1 MQKYLLL
8 ELHPKEARMFFCSEE
23 IKELSTSALAEH
35 EENLTFRD
43 SLHKSFVVSSSSVVW
58 VFVCLYAV

>member
-8 ELHPKEARMFFCSEE
+8 ELHPKEARKFYSEE
-23 IKELSTSALAEH
+23 IIELSTSALADH
-35 EENLTFRD
+35 EENLTLRE
-43 SLHKSFVVSSSSVVW
+43 SLHKSLVVYSSLVVW